1 MDSLEEMDEFLEKH
15 NLPRMNQEEIE
26 NRNRPSTDIETVT

>member
-1 MDSLEEMDEFLEKH
+1 MDNLEEINKFLETY

-26 NRNRPSTDIETVT
+26 NRKRPITSNELYQ